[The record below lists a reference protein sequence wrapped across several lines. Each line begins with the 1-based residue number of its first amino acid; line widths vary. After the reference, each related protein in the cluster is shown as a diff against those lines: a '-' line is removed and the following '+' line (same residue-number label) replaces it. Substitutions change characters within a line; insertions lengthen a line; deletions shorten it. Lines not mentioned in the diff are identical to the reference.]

1 MGVFAAVL
9 AEGHTV
15 VRPVCV
21 VHALLGCFA
30 AFSSFSAEL
39 DQTSHTGT
47 RPTSFDCRGH
57 VIRQGKDTRKRTDG
71 PERSLDTPS
80 DAMHFLDL
88 YF

>member
-1 MGVFAAVL
+1 MGVFATVL

-30 AFSSFSAEL
+30 AFSAEL

-47 RPTSFDCRGH
+47 RPISFDCRGH
-57 VIRQGKDTRKRTDG
+57 VIRQGKDTRKITDG

-80 DAMHFLDL
+80 DAMLFLDL